1 MHELIHIANK
11 DNLICILQ
19 TMLCCLL
26 WFHPLVWL
34 IKRRILEE
42 RERVCDE
49 MVIEYGSE
57 SRIYATGLLKVVRF
71 GLQLQE
77 SPGLA
82 GATGADLRKRLE
94 LIMINKTKNTKTL
107 WQRWIVGTTLAALGC
122 ICIAASF
129 ATTQTSSNNRKTEP
143 STELTVAEQL
153 SLNAGNSTVA
163 VNLVDQTVKGS
174 PLLVNE
180 AQFKAIPADV
190 YRNLIKNTQ
199 ASDYRVNVIDGKIYT
214 AFIKVR
220 NTTNLSIRHCHLVIP
235 SLGNIV
241 VKLGEYEIKPGETRL
256 LENLVITETWEPDV
270 AGRIIS
276 GGDSIRIEGV
286 RFADGSGWGSLSSSA
301 LMKDEEKMYG
311 IMVTPLNE

>member
-1 MHELIHIANK
+1 
-11 DNLICILQ
+11 
-19 TMLCCLL
+19 
-26 WFHPLVWL
+26 
-34 IKRRILEE
+34 
-42 RERVCDE
+42 
-49 MVIEYGSE
+49 
-57 SRIYATGLLKVVRF
+57 
-71 GLQLQE
+71 
-77 SPGLA
+77 
-82 GATGADLRKRLE
+82 
-94 LIMINKTKNTKTL
+94 
-107 WQRWIVGTTLAALGC
+107 
-122 ICIAASF
+122 
-129 ATTQTSSNNRKTEP
+129 
-143 STELTVAEQL
+143 
-153 SLNAGNSTVA
+153 
-163 VNLVDQTVKGS
+163 VKGS

-270 AGRIIS
+270 AQHIITN
-276 GGDSIRIEGV
+276 GDSINVKGV
-286 RFADGSGWGSLSSSA
+286 KFANGSRWGSLSSSSQ
-301 LMKDEEKMYG
+301 MMDEEKMYG